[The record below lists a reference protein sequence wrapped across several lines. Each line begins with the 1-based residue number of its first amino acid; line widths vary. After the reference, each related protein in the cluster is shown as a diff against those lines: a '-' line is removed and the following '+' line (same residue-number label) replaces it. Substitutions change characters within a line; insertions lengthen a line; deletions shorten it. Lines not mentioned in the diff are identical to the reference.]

1 VAFNFLP
8 RDEQYFSLFEEAAR
22 NITEG
27 ALMLQDMVR
36 NFTDLEAKA
45 ARIRAIEEAGDQITF
60 QIISR
65 LGKSF
70 ITPIERED
78 IFAIARSLDDV
89 VDFIDASAARLSTYA
104 IDKPTP
110 AAEQFA
116 DLIVKAARDQ
126 ERLMALLHHKDIDS
140 IRQPKMAINR
150 VESEADKLLRTV
162 VAELFTSGADALT
175 VIKWKE
181 IYETLEEVTDKFES
195 LANLVE
201 GIIVKNT

>member
-1 VAFNFLP
+1 MAFNFLP
-8 RDEQYFSLFEEAAR
+8 RDEQYFVLFEAAAR
-22 NITEG
+22 NITQG
-27 ALMLQDMVR
+27 ALILQDMVH
-36 NFTDLEAKA
+36 NFTDVEAKA
-45 ARIRAIEEAGDQITF
+45 DRIRAVEEAGDEITF

-78 IFAIARSLDDV
+78 IFAIARHLDDI
-89 VDFIDASAARLSTYA
+89 VDFIDASGARLATYA
-104 IDKPTP
+104 VEQPTP
-110 AAEQFA
+110 AAIELA
-116 DLIVKAARDQ
+116 DLIVVAAHDL
-126 ERLMALLHHKDIDS
+126 ERLLALLHKKDVDQ

-150 VESEADKLLRTV
+150 VESQADKLLRRVT
-162 VAELFTSGADALT
+162 AELFTSGTDALT

-181 IYETLEEVTDKFES
+181 IYQTLEEVTDRFES